1 MNTTKNKVIRIPA
14 IEPQT
19 SDTAATL
26 SLAETNKLALDLAKA
41 ISKYGEDYM
50 AELMRLYNGNVRTA
64 IKAAELF
71 ERCHKALRH

>member
-1 MNTTKNKVIRIPA
+1 MKNDLKTTAPTAPA
-14 IEPQT
+14 TMSIE
-19 SDTAATL
+19 SNA
-26 SLAETNKLALDLAKA
+26 LALDLAKA
-41 ISKYGEDYM
+41 INKYGEEYM